1 MSHQYI
7 RTAWHQFPK
16 VHVLFPLNTLKNASE
31 SLYLK
36 AKGGDVD
43 AALELLNDYVL
54 PHCDLTDVYQKISDK
69 RPILVPV
76 LAIENLGKNRIPAVF
91 AEILAAR
98 FGLDVCDDIVQ
109 TVKANHTNAGAYE
122 RIVRQPMFDGNVE
135 AGRYYVILDDPWR
148 WEEHWLR

>member
-36 AKGGDVD
+36 AKSGDVD

-76 LAIENLGKNRIPAVF
+76 LAIESLGKNRIPAVF
-91 AEILAAR
+91 AEILEP
-98 FGLDVCDDIVQ
+98 GLDLMSVMILYKLLKQ
-109 TVKANHTNAGAYE
+109 IIQMLE
-122 RIVRQPMFDGNVE
+122 PMKE
-135 AGRYYVILDDPWR
+135 
-148 WEEHWLR
+148 